1 MNRRVKIY
9 YDGTSMEYIFTG
21 TFIDAERDLRQF
33 CQKTE
38 MVNWFAHISDM
49 TGSTTIRSE

>member
-9 YDGTSMEYIFTG
+9 YGGTSMEYIFTG
-21 TFIDAERDLRQF
+21 TFIDAEKDLRQF

-38 MVNWFAHISDM
+38 IVNWFAHISDM